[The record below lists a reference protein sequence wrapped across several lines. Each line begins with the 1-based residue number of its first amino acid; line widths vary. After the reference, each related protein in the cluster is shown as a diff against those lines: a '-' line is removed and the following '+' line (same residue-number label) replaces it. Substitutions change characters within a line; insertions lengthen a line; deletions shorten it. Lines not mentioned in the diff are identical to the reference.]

1 MIFSITD
8 INIMLMF
15 KFKGICFL
23 FPSFFL
29 LLLFLF
35 RALPKKNKKIVLV
48 VFFFFKG
55 ITALIMYRN
64 CGRLS
69 NFCLCSRSL
78 LSNFCNAPQVFSP
91 PLLFKCY
98 SSFVVHQRR
107 LQSQSSRGQPGPQWQ
122 DGVLD
127 PRYSSEGNMRKL
139 NPDTMAHYVKATI
152 QNDRR
157 EMGLGEIY
165 DWHEFAKDAIYI
177 PTRSGPLWVGS
188 DDPRAAKF
196 VRRREKMKVKP
207 MQKSRPKPGPD
218 PAVSLQDHPL
228 REYFT
233 TTTNLNDPLSVANN
247 LHRAGRIRELD
258 IKHTAA
264 HIQYVPRPPV
274 VTIMGHVD
282 HGKTTLLD
290 YLRKSNVVAG
300 EAGGITQN
308 IGAFQVQTSHGFPIT
323 FIDTPGHAAFATM
336 REAGASATDIIIL
349 IVSAVDGVQDQTR
362 EVISLAQEKGVPIV
376 VAITKIDRQAK
387 CDYVKDQLRE
397 LGLELEEDNGDV
409 QVVKICAKDG
419 TGISD
424 LLEILHLQ
432 AELCE
437 ISTPDPCRTEL
448 TVLES
453 KRQDVTEVAA
463 IVRCGVAKAGQVM
476 VAGLSYGVIKKI
488 VNDRGETISEATP
501 SMPVVVYGFKV
512 DPKPGSILL
521 QVSSDPHAQKF
532 YRFMRDVY
540 STEGGREDYLQLM
553 NQERQGQLWNRKPDN
568 NLVRQFATKAFIL
581 ICKAATFGM
590 LQALMKSIYEL
601 PRLEG
606 ISMDIKVT
614 EVGGLKDYDVVMAGG
629 TGQPACILLFG
640 DSSNTS
646 KLDIPSHVRLIQFK
660 VLYHGIEELKEA
672 FVSALPKIKRLRVL
686 AAAECLETFR
696 ASQAG
701 RGGNAAGMKVLTG
714 AVEAAYLHCR
724 VLRKKAHIKSW
735 IYDAK
740 KVGETEGKDGTVDG
754 GNKEEAE
761 VPYDVVYEGQIK
773 ELRRF
778 KELVPSVE
786 TGLECGVILH
796 DGFSFKKGDV
806 LEQTEVYE
814 VERDVTEEYEAAAQ
828 REKILRDVAERQSA
842 AIASEE
848 E

>member
-1 MIFSITD
+1 MH
-8 INIMLMF
+8 
-15 KFKGICFL
+15 
-23 FPSFFL
+23 
-29 LLLFLF
+29 
-35 RALPKKNKKIVLV
+35 KKYGKMRIS
-48 VFFFFKG
+48 
-55 ITALIMYRN
+55 Y
-64 CGRLS
+64 
-69 NFCLCSRSL
+69 L
-78 LSNFCNAPQVFSP
+78 LSSP
-91 PLLFKCY
+91 VHLTSCFASQFFASLFI
-98 SSFVVHQRR
+98 SSSHSSLIIHQRR

-122 DGVLD
+122 DGVVD
-127 PRYSSEGNMRKL
+127 PRYSSEGNIRKL

-165 DWHEFAKDAIYI
+165 DWNEFAKDAIYI

-196 VRRREKMKVKP
+196 VRRREKLKVNP

-264 HIQYVPRPPV
+264 HIQYFPRPPV

-308 IGAFQVQTSHGFPIT
+308 IGAFQVQTSNGFPIT
-323 FIDTPGHAAFATM
+323 FIDTPGHAAFSTM

-349 IVSAVDGVQDQTR
+349 IVSAVDGVQDQTK

-376 VAITKIDRQAK
+376 VAITKIDRQPK

-409 QVVKICAKDG
+409 QLVKICAKDG
-419 TGISD
+419 TGIPD

-437 ISTPDPCRTEL
+437 ISSPDPCRAEL

-463 IVRCGVAKAGQVM
+463 IVRCGVVKVGQVM

-488 VNDRGETISEATP
+488 INDRGEIITEATP
-501 SMPVVVYGFKV
+501 STPVVVHGFKV
-512 DPKPGSILL
+512 DPKPGTILL
-521 QVSSDPHAQKF
+521 QVSSEPHAQKF

-553 NQERQGQLWNRKPDN
+553 NQERQGHLWNRKPDN

-640 DSSNTS
+640 DSANTS
-646 KLDIPSHVRLIQFK
+646 KLDVPSHVRLIQFK

-672 FVSALPKIKRLRVL
+672 FVSSLPKIKRVRVL

-714 AVEAAYLHCR
+714 TVEADYLHCR
-724 VLRKKAHIKSW
+724 VLRKKGHLDTW
-735 IYDAK
+735 VYGAK
-740 KVGETEGKDGTVDG
+740 KAGS
-754 GNKEEAE
+754 EEKGVAAE
-761 VPYDVVYEGQIK
+761 MCNGDEELPYDVVYDGQIK

-778 KELVPSVE
+778 KELVPCVE
-786 TGLECGVILH
+786 TGLECGVIMH
-796 DGFSFKKGDV
+796 DGFSFRKGDI
-806 LEQTEVYE
+806 LEQTEIYE
-814 VERDVTEEYEAAAQ
+814 VERDVTEEYEAAAK
-828 REKILRDVAERQSA
+828 REIILQDVAQRQA
-842 AIASEE
+842 ASIVSEGE
-848 E
+848 